1 MRYVVNPRV
10 GLRSWERIPFACY
23 VKGDVL
29 PRTLSAEMF
38 GVLLQCDGTHD
49 LPDVTASDATNPT
62 DAPASDVAPVSTR
75 DPNPQAASAATCVS
89 GPQAAL
95 TAAAA
100 PTTRDPAPQV
110 TPRQFDSGVESLLR
124 RALREGLIQPAAPGQ
139 TWDAWSAP
147 RSYPNR
153 LFHSMIWA
161 ITGRCNLNCRHCFMA
176 RDNAPMMGEFS
187 WKDCLALLDEC
198 ERCGVQS
205 FTLTGGE
212 PLLHPRFLDLVAEMT
227 RRNMSLTELN
237 TNGVLLTPEVLQELR
252 ALGQNPEVKVSFDG
266 AGHHDWLRGVAGCEG
281 QALGAMRLAKDMG
294 FRVRSQTNVHRGNLA
309 SMRDTVRLLDGM
321 GVDRVRIIRTTESP
335 RWLENSPEATLGII
349 EYFDAMLNLTRELL
363 HDGLGIGLDMWQF
376 ARWNPR
382 AHVYSFPPAQCDYG
396 AYRDTIPVCK
406 DARGSISVCYTG
418 EVLPCN
424 QMSGTFDNWGV
435 SLGNVRTTPL
445 HELLREGAWH
455 DAVTMPVSEVRDHAG
470 NADCPSCECW
480 RTCMGGC
487 RAIALIA
494 TRDYRGLDPTKC
506 AFFKGGYIAKMDALF
521 QATGTPWRCLNH
533 LGDLNR
539 TGDPAGLH
547 RALELLGPYA

>member
-1 MRYVVNPRV
+1 MRQKKWEERESMRYVINPKV

-23 VKGDVL
+23 VKGNFL
-29 PRTLSAEMF
+29 PHALSAEMF
-38 GVLLQCDGTHD
+38 GVLLQCDGAHD
-49 LPDVTASDATNPT
+49 LPDVTANEAT
-62 DAPASDVAPVSTR
+62 AGPATA
-75 DPNPQAASAATCVS
+75 PQATPAANAAA
-89 GPQAAL
+89 GPQATSA
-95 TAAAA
+95 TGSATTSPATPPAA
-100 PTTRDPAPQV
+100 P
-110 TPRQFDSGVESLLR
+110 RQIGSGVETLLR
-124 RALREGLIQPAAPGQ
+124 RALAAGLIQPAAPGQ
-139 TWDAWSAP
+139 TWSSWSAP
-147 RSYPNR
+147 RSYANR

-187 WKDCLALLDEC
+187 WEECLALLDEC

-212 PLLHPRFLDLVAEMT
+212 PLLHPRFLDLVAEMS

-237 TNGVLLTPEVLQELR
+237 TNGVLLTPELLQEFR
-252 ALGQNPEVKVSFDG
+252 ALGQNPEIKVSFDG
-266 AGHHDWLRGVAGCEG
+266 IGHHDWLRGVPGCEQ
-281 QALGAMRLAKDMG
+281 QALDAMRLAKDMG
-294 FRVRSQTNVHRGNLA
+294 FRVRSQTNVHRGNVA
-309 SMRDTVRLLDGM
+309 SMRDTVRLLDNM

-335 RWLENSPEATLGII
+335 RWLENSPDATLGII
-349 EYFDAMLNLTRELL
+349 EYFDAMLDLTRELL
-363 HDGLGIGLDMWQF
+363 HDELSIGLDMWQF

-382 AHVYSFPPAQCDYG
+382 AGVYSFPAAQCDCG
-396 AYRDTIPVCK
+396 AYRDDIPVCK

-435 SLGNVRTTPL
+435 SLGNVKATPL
-445 HELLREGAWH
+445 HELIREGAWY
-455 DAVTMPVSEVRDHAG
+455 DAVTMPVSEVRDHPG
-470 NADCPSCECW
+470 NVDCSNCEYW

-494 TRDYRGLDPTKC
+494 SRDYRGLDPTKC

-521 QATGTPWRCLNH
+521 QATGKPWHCQNN

-539 TGDPAGLH
+539 SGDPAGLR
-547 RALELLGPYA
+547 RARELLGPHA